1 MSDRPFGLKL
11 YRLATGLAQHF
22 APALLEARAKR
33 GKEDPERLPE
43 RLGKTVRSRPEGP
56 LVWLHGASVGESLS
70 LLPLVKSLGA
80 RRPDLTLLVTS
91 GTVASAEMMA
101 KRLPPEALHQFAPVD
116 TPDAVERFLAH
127 WRPALAIFVESELWP
142 NLILEAKREGVKLA
156 LLSAR
161 LSEDSLQGWS
171 KAPVSAAAV
180 LSAFDLVMAQDDAT
194 AARLSSL
201 GAGDSGRLNL
211 KLAGDPLPADA
222 FKFQTARNGAGK
234 RPVLLAASTHPGE
247 DEIVLDAY
255 AGLAKR
261 PDAPLLVIV
270 PRHPV
275 RGPDI
280 VALAE
285 TRRLK
290 AGRRADGAA
299 LGDAP
304 VYVADTLGELGLW
317 FRLAKAAFVGGSL
330 VKGPGGHNPVEP
342 ARLSCPFVTGPYT
355 DNWTLIFDLFRD
367 VDAVAEAN
375 NAEALAHAFAAV
387 LDRPEDAAAQAARAR
402 GVAEMQ
408 TGAVEE
414 AVDRLVELL
423 PAEGDE
429 A

>member
-1 MSDRPFGLKL
+1 MSGRPFGLKL
-11 YRLATGLAQHF
+11 YRAATWLAQHF
-22 APALLEARAKR
+22 APALLKARAKR

-43 RLGKTVRSRPEGP
+43 RLGKTGRPRPEGP
-56 LVWLHGASVGESLS
+56 LVWLHGASVGESMS

-80 RRPDLTLLVTS
+80 RRPDLTLLITS

-101 KRLPPEALHQFAPVD
+101 KRLPPEAMHQFAPVD
-116 TPDAVERFLAH
+116 TPDAVARFVEH

-142 NLILEAKREGVKLA
+142 NLILEAKREGVRLA

-161 LSEDSLQGWS
+161 LSEESLQGWS

-201 GAGDSGRLNL
+201 GADDSGRLNL

-222 FKFQTARNGAGK
+222 IKFQAARNAAGR

-247 DEIVLDAY
+247 DEMVLDAY
-255 AGLAKR
+255 QDLVFHGDR
-261 PDAPLLVIV
+261 PLLVIV

-285 TRRLK
+285 KRGLRVS
-290 AGRRADGAA
+290 RRAAGAA
-299 LGDAP
+299 FGETP

-317 FRLAKAAFVGGSL
+317 FRLAKAAFIGGSL

-342 ARLSCPFVTGPYT
+342 ARLGCPFITGPYT
-355 DNWTLIFDLFRD
+355 ENWSRIFDLFRD
-367 VDAVAEAN
+367 EEAVVEITNVAELTRVFAAMLDRREDAVA
-375 NAEALAHAFAAV
+375 
-387 LDRPEDAAAQAARAR
+387 QADRAR
-402 GVAEMQ
+402 SIAELQ
-408 TGAVEE
+408 TGAVDE
-414 AVDRLVELL
+414 AVDRLLDLL
-423 PAEGDE
+423 PTGGEG
-429 A
+429 